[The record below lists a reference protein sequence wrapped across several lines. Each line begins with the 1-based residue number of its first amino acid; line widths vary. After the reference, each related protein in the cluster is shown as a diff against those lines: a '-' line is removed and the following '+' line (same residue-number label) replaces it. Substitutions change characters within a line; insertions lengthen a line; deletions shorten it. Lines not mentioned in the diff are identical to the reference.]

1 MAIPST
7 PFVTRSSMIRF
18 CSAAVPSDV
27 ILNSAVISGNSLSAF
42 STPRRA
48 MVQKSEELLV
58 TNASF
63 NSRPVVFPLLS
74 PVLELQAAIKM
85 KKHEVTTV
93 ASCLIA
99 YSFNGFENQE
109 VIHCCA
115 VAQLQ
120 FEMTCDRPPAGGGDA
135 REASEGVAHTPS

>member
-1 MAIPST
+1 MPST
-7 PFVTRSSMIRF
+7 PLVIKSSMMRF
-18 CSAAVPSDV
+18 CSAAVPSEV
-27 ILNSAVISGNSLSAF
+27 ILNSTVISGNSLSAF

-63 NSRPVVFPLLS
+63 NSRPVVLLLRF

-99 YSFNGFENQE
+99 YSFNGFQGQGSDSLL
-109 VIHCCA
+109 CCFGRK
-115 VAQLQ
+115 LQ
-120 FEMTCDRPPAGGGDA
+120 FEMTC
-135 REASEGVAHTPS
+135 

>member
-58 TNASF
+58 TKARFS
-63 NSRPVVFPLLS
+63 SWPVVFPLPS
-74 PVLELQAAIKM
+74 PLLELQAAM
-85 KKHEVTTV
+85 KTKTHKVTTV

-99 YSFNGFENQE
+99 YSFNGFEGHGFFE
-109 VIHCCA
+109 P

-120 FEMTCDRPPAGGGDA
+120 FEMTCDRPPAAFGGSPPHGGG
-135 REASEGVAHTPS
+135 E